1 MGYNEFAPFPFI
13 LPSDSPSSFPIKLPD
28 DAGLPLVSLAPDG
41 SRKRCKKAGFEAEI
55 PPFEQ
60 YQAAKLL
67 AIPTPPCNF
76 SGHQKQ
82 ACQASKIHAH
92 RCNLRPVS
100 STRTH
105 EIPHEKSLNRRPSH
119 HVIRPCRRS
128 RNLQDTMQN
137 TTIEAA
143 NLHHSSL
150 VSCGLLIVK
159 GGTLGAVA
167 EAISPLT
174 IPSPQAP

>member
-1 MGYNEFAPFPFI
+1 LFTF
-13 LPSDSPSSFPIKLPD
+13 D
-28 DAGLPLVSLAPDG
+28 
-41 SRKRCKKAGFEAEI
+41 
-55 PPFEQ
+55 
-60 YQAAKLL
+60 
-67 AIPTPPCNF
+67 F

-82 ACQASKIHAH
+82 ARQASKIHAH

-100 STRTH
+100 SARVH
-105 EIPHEKSLNRRPSH
+105 EILHEKSFNRRPAH
-119 HVIRPCRRS
+119 RVIRPCRRS